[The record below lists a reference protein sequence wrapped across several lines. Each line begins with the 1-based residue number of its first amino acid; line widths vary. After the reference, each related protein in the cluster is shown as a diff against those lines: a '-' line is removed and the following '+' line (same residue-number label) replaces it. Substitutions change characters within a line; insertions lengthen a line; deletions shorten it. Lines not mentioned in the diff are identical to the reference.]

1 MGQFLPILIHCLFI
15 CIDEDEC
22 CVGTF
27 CDMNATCSNYLGGF
41 NCSCNEG
48 FIGNGTD
55 CEGTFKLIS
64 CYFPE
69 YNSII

>member
-1 MGQFLPILIHCLFI
+1 MSQFVPTLIHCLFI
-15 CIDEDEC
+15 SIDEDKC

-27 CDMNATCSNYLGGF
+27 CDITATCSNYLGGF

-55 CEGTFKLIS
+55 CQGTIYTLL
-64 CYFPE
+64 FP
-69 YNSII
+69 